1 MTIIKGVFTD
11 FNGVPLA
18 GKLTFSLIPD
28 GRFNAFV
35 RTFAIAADGIVNV
48 DVPES
53 QSRDAP
59 YKISFEPTELASTVT
74 EFVAIIP
81 KTRSIELWDLVP
93 IQAGDLRS
101 RDQGDICSIQT

>member
-1 MTIIKGVFTD
+1 MTIIKGIFID
-11 FNGVPLA
+11 PNGGTLA

-35 RTFAIAADGIVNV
+35 RTFAIAPDGRVNV

-53 QSRDAP
+53 QTREAP
-59 YKISFEPTELASTVT
+59 YKISFEPAENVSIT

-81 KTRSIELWDLVP
+81 KSRSIQLLDLIP